1 MQWPAGLCL
10 MQFRGV
16 SAMRRSNANPTGEMF
31 PVISSFL
38 ELAATERVA
47 LSIVH
52 AITPVFMLSAVATL
66 FNALHA
72 RSARL
77 VDHARMVKAGPD
89 DPARKAERMLRL
101 KFRYARIR
109 RAMVLAV
116 FSGILTTLMVL
127 SMFVSAYLA
136 FTHLL
141 GAAAMFFLSLILFCV
156 ALIELVR
163 ELMAQHDEFDEEMS

>member
-1 MQWPAGLCL
+1 MQI
-10 MQFRGV
+10 RGV
-16 SAMRRSNANPTGEMF
+16 SAVRRSNANATGEMF

-38 ELAATERVA
+38 ELAGTERVA

-136 FTHLL
+136 FSHLL